1 MDIARSLSVNQFLA
15 ASTSQATRLFQAQDA
30 SIRSEIARK
39 AAAAGGS
46 STAVTDFTYSLGPDG
61 QLYVSGGQVS
71 TSRKVSARELTGMRD
86 AAVSRSANDN
96 LAEQPLARTPVR
108 QAKMGDFLSPRVALS
123 PLEFAQTFAE
133 DDVSGASA
141 ELSQID
147 ASVRAHERQHFFSAG
162 GLASGL
168 PVYDLEVGPDGQ
180 LYALGGHVVVST
192 TRTTD
197 PEKAARD
204 AAGLAL
210 AASAPA
216 DGSAQD
222 VSAAK
227 SAYGTAAARYAKAT
241 IMGEPDTV
249 SIMA

>member
-1 MDIARSLSVNQFLA
+1 MDAGRSLSINQLF
-15 ASTSQATRLFQAQDA
+15 ASSAHHQAVQQLRMQDA
-30 SIRSEIARK
+30 AVRTDALRK
-39 AAAAGGS
+39 AAAAGAG
-46 STAVTDFTYSLGPDG
+46 TAAVTNLTYALGPDG
-61 QLYVSGGQVS
+61 QLYATGGTIS
-71 TSRKVSARELTGMRD
+71 TSRRVRGDALSNKVAPH
-86 AAVSRSANDN
+86 NDN
-96 LAEQPLARTPVR
+96 AVQDSLSRPQQHPNR
-108 QAKMGDFLSPRVALS
+108 QARFGDFLPPQIALS
-123 PLEFAQTFAE
+123 PLDLALLQESRDNPLA
-133 DDVSGASA
+133 VA
-141 ELSQID
+141 ELMQID
-147 ASVRAHERQHFFSAG
+147 AGVRSHERQHFFSAG